1 MRERESVKRQS
12 NKGLGSSTL
21 DRRFSVAPMLDWT
34 DRHCR
39 YFLRLL
45 SKHTLLYTE
54 MVTTGAIIFGK
65 GDYLGYN
72 DEEHPVAVQL
82 GGSNPDD
89 MAKCAALSQAR
100 GYDEVNI
107 NVGCPSDRVKNGSFG
122 ACLMAQPQMVA
133 DCVKAM
139 QAEVDIPVTVKC
151 RIGIDDMD
159 EYEDFARFID
169 IVANAGCDTFIVHA
183 RKAWLQGLSP
193 KENREIPPLNYPRVH
208 ALKEAHPELS
218 ISINGGVKTI
228 DDTLTQLN
236 HVDGVMMG
244 REVYANPY
252 ILTSVDNQV
261 FGDENA
267 PVLSRRE
274 VVIAM
279 QRYIERQD
287 DPYFKPWHVAR
298 HILGL
303 YQGQAGGR
311 VWRRYLSQHGTGKS
325 PDPNLLMN
333 GLDAV
338 ESAQKEVAAFNEQ
351 KRTHESG

>member
-1 MRERESVKRQS
+1 MSFAPLIRK
-12 NKGLGSSTL
+12 
-21 DRRFSVAPMLDWT
+21 FSIAPMLDWT

-45 SKHTLLYTE
+45 SKHSLLYTE
-54 MVTTGAIIFGK
+54 MVTTGAIIYGK
-65 GDYLGYN
+65 GDYLGFN
-72 DEEHPVAVQL
+72 HEEHPVALQL
-82 GGSNPDD
+82 GGSNPEH
-89 MAKCAALSQAR
+89 MAKCAVLAQER

-122 ACLMAQPQMVA
+122 ACLMAQPEVVA
-133 DCVKAM
+133 DNVKAM

-193 KENREIPPLNYPRVH
+193 KENRDIPPLNYPRVH
-208 ALKEAHPELS
+208 MLKESHPELS
-218 ISINGGVKTI
+218 ISINGGIKSLA
-228 DDTLTQLN
+228 DAQEQLKY
-236 HVDGVMMG
+236 VDGVMIG

-252 ILTSVDNQV
+252 ILSTVDAEI
-261 FGDENA
+261 FGDNSVQ
-267 PVLSRRE
+267 PISRRD
-274 VVIAM
+274 VVLKM
-279 QRYIERQD
+279 QQYIEKCIARQD

-298 HILGL
+298 HMLGL

-311 VWRRYLSQHGTGKS
+311 IWRRYLSQNGTGKS
-325 PDPNLLMN
+325 PDPHLLMN
-333 GLDAV
+333 ALEAV
-338 ESAQKEVAAFNEQ
+338 ESAQQEINDYNAQKAANNI
-351 KRTHESG
+351 S